1 MRTSVLLIILFLLF
15 TLLQS
20 YAEDTFTKLVYPAYS
35 PPNGPIYVKIIY
47 PENRTTEIVEIG
59 PVYVENKT
67 ICQIHGK
74 WKLSFEIT
82 NTNPYT
88 VFVAIPDTLWY
99 YNKPLKY
106 YEDFQKLYVSGVVA
120 AYGDNDYTIL
130 NGKKGI
136 WIPPYTTVKVHR
148 HGIFVY
154 NLNIILIP
162 DKHEIVGP
170 ALMDTTSVFDEIFLE
185 KSLRKYGVKVD
196 NYKLLVN
203 GKIVK
208 IPHNTEVISMVI
220 PAPLVLKDYDSFH
233 KLLGKYDVDIWVDSY
248 RKYVNKHKTISSR
261 RYFELYNSLDD
272 SLIPTMDNDLT
283 DIGIN
288 LKLFDVPA
296 MVFTTD
302 DGETKSLEFSYIMY
316 KY

>member
-1 MRTSVLLIILFLLF
+1 MRVIISLILLLLF
-15 TLLQS
+15 ILPQT
-20 YAEDTFTKLVYPAYS
+20 YAE
-35 PPNGPIYVKIIY
+35 
-47 PENRTTEIVEIG
+47 
-59 PVYVENKT
+59 T
-67 ICQIHGK
+67 ICKIEGT

-82 NTNPYT
+82 NINPYT
-88 VFVAIPDTLWY
+88 VFIAIPDNIY
-99 YNKPLKY
+99 FSDRSLKY
-106 YEDFQKLYVSGVVA
+106 SENFLKLNVNKKVITNNDMEDY
-120 AYGDNDYTIL
+120 YTTL
-130 NGKKGI
+130 NGKVGI
-136 WIPPYTTVKVHR
+136 WIPPYTTVKIYKD
-148 HGIFVY
+148 GNFSY
-154 NLNIILIP
+154 ILSVS
-162 DKHEIVGP
+162 KTQNEFKIVGP
-170 ALMDTTSVFDEIFLE
+170 ALVDTTKVFDETQI

-208 IPHNTEVISMVI
+208 IPHNTEVLSIVI

-248 RKYVNKHKTISSR
+248 RKYVNKHKMMSSR
-261 RYFELYNSLDD
+261 RYSELYNSLDD

-283 DIGIN
+283 DMDIN

-302 DGETKSLEFSYIMY
+302 DGETKSLEFSYVMY

>member
-1 MRTSVLLIILFLLF
+1 MRVIISLILLILFILPQ
-15 TLLQS
+15 T
-20 YAEDTFTKLVYPAYS
+20 YAETSYQYEYQYEYKEYQYEE
-35 PPNGPIYVKIIY
+35 YEIITY
-47 PENRTTEIVEIG
+47 QYAIPTRNNNQSQIST
-59 PVYVENKT
+59 KT
-67 ICQIHGK
+67 IGYIEGA

-88 VFVAIPDTLWY
+88 IFVAIPDHI
-99 YNKPLKY
+99 NFSDKSLKY
-106 YEDFQKLYVSGVVA
+106 SKDFLKLYVNRTIVTFENR
-120 AYGDNDYTIL
+120 NDHYTIL
-130 NGKKGI
+130 NGKTGI
-136 WIPPYTTVKVHR
+136 WIPPYTTVKIYKY
-148 HGIFVY
+148 GNFSY
-154 NLNIILIP
+154 ILKIP
-162 DKHEIVGP
+162 INRDKFKVIGP
-170 ALMDTTSVFDEIFLE
+170 ALVDTIKVFDETQI

-208 IPHNTEVISMVI
+208 SSDTEVLSIVI

-248 RKYVNKHKTISSR
+248 RKYVNKHKMMSSR
-261 RYFELYNSLDD
+261 RYSELYNSLDD

-283 DIGIN
+283 DMDIN

-302 DGETKSLEFSYIMY
+302 DGETKSLEFSYVMY